1 MLYFERTMRRITA
14 SLLVA
19 TCFFSCLEEQDN
31 PLAIPTCSLQTNQVF
46 SGQVEL
52 LLTSA
57 NIKCSQQTD
66 YYEIIATK
74 QSQTFT
80 IRIAGK
86 TIPSANKVYTLS
98 QDLNLKEG
106 YASLTNIYYNSTTK
120 ASKGELFLTVKNGK
134 ILVEICSA
142 SMTGTNS
149 DQFEISCKIL
159 CP

>member
-1 MLYFERTMRRITA
+1 
-14 SLLVA
+14 
-19 TCFFSCLEEQDN
+19 
-31 PLAIPTCSLQTNQVF
+31 
-46 SGQVEL
+46 L

>member
-1 MLYFERTMRRITA
+1 MLYFERTMSRITA
-14 SLLVA
+14 SLLIA
-19 TCFFSCLEEQDN
+19 TCFFSCVEEQDN
-31 PLAIPTCSLQTNQVF
+31 PLTIPTCLLQTNQVF
-46 SGQVEL
+46 SGQGEL
-52 LLTSA
+52 LLISS
-57 NIKCSQQTD
+57 NIKCSQKPE

-74 QSQTFT
+74 QSQSFI

-98 QDLNLKEG
+98 QDSNLNEG
-106 YASLTNIYYNSTTK
+106 YASLTNIYYSTTK
-120 ASKGELFLTVKNGK
+120 ATKGELFLTIINGK

-142 SMTGTNS
+142 SMAGTNS